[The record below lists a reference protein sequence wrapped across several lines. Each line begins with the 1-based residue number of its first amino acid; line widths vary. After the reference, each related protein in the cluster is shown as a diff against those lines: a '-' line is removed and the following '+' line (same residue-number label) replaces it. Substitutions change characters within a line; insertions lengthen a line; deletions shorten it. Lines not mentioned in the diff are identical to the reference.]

1 MYLMNE
7 KKSPEKTL
15 PDVQSRIENLLWA
28 VSGDYELDIPV
39 DLKAW
44 EKSPDIAL

>member
-1 MYLMNE
+1 MNE

-28 VSGDYELDIPV
+28 VSGDYELDIPGSES
-39 DLKAW
+39 LG
-44 EKSPDIAL
+44 EISGYSSL